1 MPAIMYSISPANI
14 KKPESESDILIENI
28 KQARYDLERAEA
40 LFNELTDEAAIDYAA
55 YSILAARS
63 KYVYLLGLAKKYNIK
78 FLERDYFALLYLCF
92 YISNSFSSLF
102 IKALCGLQQL

>member
-1 MPAIMYSISPANI
+1 MRINLSGAARGISSALANARDNVQHIAANI
-14 KKPESESDILIENI
+14 KKPESESDILIEDI

-78 FLERDYFALLYLCF
+78 F
-92 YISNSFSSLF
+92 
-102 IKALCGLQQL
+102 